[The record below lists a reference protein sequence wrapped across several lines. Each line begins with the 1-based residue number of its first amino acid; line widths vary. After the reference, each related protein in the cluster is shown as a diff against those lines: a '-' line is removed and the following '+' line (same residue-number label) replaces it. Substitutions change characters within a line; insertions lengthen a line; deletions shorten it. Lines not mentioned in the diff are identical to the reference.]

1 MSGGLALPG
10 RRPSEAIGIR
20 GRPICVRKERGTMKA
35 LRKPMRFDMQTRRIA
50 RALPWLVIMLCVGLS
65 SSFAGGPLAAK
76 VKVTSLQ
83 RYSGTP
89 LSKPGKILVYDLAV
103 DSSDVQVDASQ
114 KIRPRHLITGDEK
127 PEAIAGKA
135 QRIFSAELQKK
146 LAKTGFP
153 VEHVAADTA
162 PSDNSLVV
170 QGQFIALRQG
180 TKTER
185 VVVGMGTGSAA
196 LQAKVDVRL
205 KTPTGVILLSQFQT
219 ETTKAKNVGA
229 AVPAAAGLNPAAV
242 AAKSTITD
250 RRKTLY
256 AYASKTADA
265 SAAEILKA
273 MAGQGWIKLNDKGDI
288 TP

>member
-1 MSGGLALPG
+1 
-10 RRPSEAIGIR
+10 
-20 GRPICVRKERGTMKA
+20 MKV
-35 LRKPMRFDMQTRRIA
+35 LRNPMRFGMQIRCIA
-50 RALPWLVIMLCVGLS
+50 RALPWFTIVLCVGLS
-65 SSFAGGPLAAK
+65 SSFADGPLAAK
-76 VKVTSLQ
+76 VKVTSLL

-89 LSKPGKILVYDLAV
+89 LSKPGKILVYDLVA

-114 KIRPRHLITGDEK
+114 VIRPRHLITGDEK
-127 PEAIAGKA
+127 PEAIAHKA
-135 QRIFSAELQKK
+135 QSIFSAELQKK
-146 LAKTGFP
+146 LAKTGLP

-170 QGQFIALRQG
+170 QGQFLALRQG

-205 KTPTGVILLSQFQT
+205 KTPAGVILLSQFRT
-219 ETTKAKNVGA
+219 ETTKATNMGA
-229 AVPAAAGLNPAAV
+229 AVPVAAGLNPAAV
-242 AAKSTITD
+242 AAKSTTTD

-273 MAGQGWIKLNDKGDI
+273 MVGQGWIKLNDEGDV

>member
-1 MSGGLALPG
+1 
-10 RRPSEAIGIR
+10 
-20 GRPICVRKERGTMKA
+20 MKA
-35 LRKPMRFDMQTRRIA
+35 LRNPIRFDLTTRDIA
-50 RALPWLVIMLCVGLS
+50 RAVPVLAIMLCVGS
-65 SSFAGGPLAAK
+65 AIFASGPLAAK

-83 RYSGTP
+83 SYSGSP
-89 LSKPGKILVYDLAV
+89 LPKPDKILVYDLVA

-127 PEAIAGKA
+127 PEAIAHKA
-135 QRIFSAELQKK
+135 QSVFSTELQKK
-146 LAKTGFP
+146 LAKTGFS
-153 VEHVAADTA
+153 VQHVTEDTA

-170 QGQFIALRQG
+170 QGTFLTLRQG
-180 TKTER
+180 MKTER

-196 LQAKVDVRL
+196 LQTKVDVRL
-205 KTPTGVILLSQFQT
+205 KTPTDMVLLSQFQT

-229 AVPAAAGLNPAAV
+229 VAPAAAGLNPAAV

-250 RRKTLY
+250 RRKTLN

-273 MAGQGWIKLNDKGDI
+273 MAGQGWIKLNDKGDVI
-288 TP
+288 P

>member
-1 MSGGLALPG
+1 
-10 RRPSEAIGIR
+10 
-20 GRPICVRKERGTMKA
+20 MKA
-35 LRKPMRFDMQTRRIA
+35 LRNPIRFCLRTGDIA
-50 RALPWLVIMLCVGLS
+50 WTLPALAIVLCAGS
-65 SSFAGGPLAAK
+65 TSFASGPLAAK
-76 VKVTSLQ
+76 VTVTSLQ
-83 RYSGTP
+83 SYSGSP
-89 LSKPGKILVYDLAV
+89 LPKPDKILVYDLVA

-114 KIRPRHLITGDEK
+114 KIRPRHIITGDEK
-127 PEAIAGKA
+127 PEAVAHKV
-135 QRIFSAELQKK
+135 QSIFSAELQKE
-146 LAKTGFP
+146 LAKTGLS
-153 VEHVAADTA
+153 VQHVTDDTA

-170 QGQFIALRQG
+170 QGTFLALRQG

-205 KTPTGVILLSQFQT
+205 KTPTDMVMLSQFQT

-229 AVPAAAGLNPAAV
+229 AVPAAAGMNPAAV

-250 RRKTLY
+250 RRKTLN

-273 MAGQGWIKLNDKGDI
+273 MAGQGWIKLNDKGDVI
-288 TP
+288 P

>member
-1 MSGGLALPG
+1 
-10 RRPSEAIGIR
+10 
-20 GRPICVRKERGTMKA
+20 MKA
-35 LRKPMRFDMQTRRIA
+35 LRNPIRFGLRTRDIA
-50 RALPWLVIMLCVGLS
+50 RALPALVIVLCVGS
-65 SSFAGGPLAAK
+65 TSFAGGPLAAK
-76 VKVTSLQ
+76 VEVTSLQ
-83 RYSGTP
+83 SYSGTP
-89 LSKPGKILVYDLAV
+89 LPKPDKILVYDLVA

-127 PEAIAGKA
+127 SGAIAHKA
-135 QRIFSAELQKK
+135 QSGFSAELQKK
-146 LAKTGFP
+146 LARTGLS
-153 VEHVAADTA
+153 VQHVTDDTA
-162 PSDNSLVV
+162 PSDHSLVV
-170 QGQFIALRQG
+170 QGTFLALRQS

-205 KTPTGVILLSQFQT
+205 KTPTEMVLLSQFQT

-250 RRKTLY
+250 RRKTLN

-273 MAGQGWIKLNDKGDI
+273 MAGQGWIKLNDKGDVI
-288 TP
+288 P

>member
-1 MSGGLALPG
+1 
-10 RRPSEAIGIR
+10 
-20 GRPICVRKERGTMKA
+20 MKA
-35 LRKPMRFDMQTRRIA
+35 LRNPIRFGLRTRDIA
-50 RALPWLVIMLCVGLS
+50 RTLSALAIVLCVGSTSL
-65 SSFAGGPLAAK
+65 AGGPLAAK

-89 LSKPGKILVYDLAV
+89 LPKPDKILVYDLVA

-127 PEAIAGKA
+127 PEAIAHKA
-135 QRIFSAELQKK
+135 QSVFSAELQKK
-146 LAKTGFP
+146 LAKTGLS
-153 VEHVAADTA
+153 VQHAMDDTA

-170 QGQFIALRQG
+170 QGTFLALRQG
-180 TKTER
+180 MKTER

-205 KTPTGVILLSQFQT
+205 KTPTEMVLLSQFQT

-250 RRKTLY
+250 RRKTLN

-273 MAGQGWIKLNDKGDI
+273 MAGQGWIKLNDKGDVI
-288 TP
+288 P

>member
-1 MSGGLALPG
+1 
-10 RRPSEAIGIR
+10 
-20 GRPICVRKERGTMKA
+20 MKA
-35 LRKPMRFDMQTRRIA
+35 LRNPIRFGLRTRDIA
-50 RALPWLVIMLCVGLS
+50 RTLPGLAIVLCVGS
-65 SSFAGGPLAAK
+65 TTFAGGPLAAK

-83 RYSGTP
+83 SYSGTP
-89 LSKPGKILVYDLAV
+89 LPKPDKILVYDLVA
-103 DSSDVQVDASQ
+103 DSSDVQVDASE

-127 PEAIAGKA
+127 PEAIAHKA
-135 QRIFSAELQKK
+135 QNVFSAELQKK
-146 LAKTGFP
+146 LAKTGLS
-153 VEHVAADTA
+153 VQHVMDDTA

-170 QGQFIALRQG
+170 QGTFLALRQG
-180 TKTER
+180 MKTER

-205 KTPTGVILLSQFQT
+205 KTPTEMVLLSQFQT

-250 RRKTLY
+250 RRKTLN

-273 MAGQGWIKLNDKGDI
+273 MAGQGWIKLNDKGDVI
-288 TP
+288 P

>member
-1 MSGGLALPG
+1 MKVLRNPRGSGLSTA
-10 RRPSEAIGIR
+10 
-20 GRPICVRKERGTMKA
+20 
-35 LRKPMRFDMQTRRIA
+35 DIA
-50 RALPWLVIMLCVGLS
+50 RTLPLFAIMLCIGVAS
-65 SSFAGGPLAAK
+65 AFAGGPLAAK
-76 VKVTSLQ
+76 VKVTTLQ
-83 RYSGTP
+83 SYSGSP
-89 LSKPGKILVYDLAV
+89 LPKPDKILVYDLVA

-127 PEAIAGKA
+127 PDAIAHKA
-135 QRIFSAELQKK
+135 QSVFSAELQKK
-146 LAKTGFP
+146 LAKSGFS

-170 QGQFIALRQG
+170 QGSFLALRQG

-196 LQAKVDVRL
+196 LQAKVAVRL
-205 KTPTGVILLSQFQT
+205 KTPADIILLSEFQT

-229 AVPAAAGLNPAAV
+229 AAPVAAGLNPAAV

-250 RRKTLY
+250 RRKTLN

-273 MAGQGWIKLNDKGDI
+273 MAGQGWIKLNDKGEV